1 MAFYPNQQKR
11 LLLNQP
17 FNALEVFSN
26 SLAIKPPWDS
36 IIEFST
42 SDKFCNQKLYPR
54 QQTLLRLIYLETE
67 QMTTYDIDVIEEWR
81 EGFKS
86 RRDVYGVQ
94 PDIWERVKYLKAHGY
109 SHFPHVQSVLGRRAS
124 KGFIGG
130 ILGAERFAYM
140 YSLDSWQHHFDL
152 SPGAVG
158 WCQIIATSQSQSK
171 RTQFADI
178 RYIVENCKYLQKAI
192 SESKESEFAIRT
204 PADLRQIAEMQA
216 KKITIEH
223 PIASLR
229 AIAQS
234 ANSATTRGVSTF
246 CMCLDPETPVLTA
259 DLRWVPIKSVLP
271 GDELVGVDEY
281 PAPGLHRKAR
291 KTIVKSKWS
300 TVKEAYKIIFDD
312 GSAVV
317 CSGDH
322 RWLCRAQSGSRRYS
336 WRKTKVDSAYHSM
349 KPGTEIVQ
357 LVEPWEEDDSRGAGY
372 LAGIYDGEGHLSKQS
387 IGNGIGV
394 FFTQNPGAVTDFT
407 LNLLK
412 ERGFGAGLES
422 RRTGA
427 QQWCVRGMASTLR
440 LLGQIRPQR
449 LLSGAATAYDGISI
463 NGSKVRTVVSIDLLP
478 EQELIDI
485 ETTTSTFIANGLVS
499 HNCYDEMAH
508 MIFGSGSTKSGEEIY
523 EAAQPSLSQFRGD
536 QLTYIPSSP
545 FSKIGKFFE
554 LYTTGS
560 ILVPSY
566 HDGQESKVDVE
577 AEIDDYTAD
586 PEMLIVQLASW
597 GLYEDWER
605 SVSLGGPKFKR
616 AVEQFDD
623 RMRRLQ
629 QRNPEKFSVERL
641 GQFAE
646 VEGAYLDRNK
656 VDEIFDPP
664 GWRPDL
670 GPEEYGILNR
680 RYVIHADPGRTN
692 ANFAIAI
699 GHLEDAPADEY
710 GLVWPHVI
718 LDYLN
723 VWKPQDYADHTIDYR
738 EVKLAIM
745 DILKKF
751 NSTEKISFDQW
762 NSASMIADIKY
773 EFSPRIRVVQEN
785 FTMQANQ
792 SRFEKFKSAINLG
805 WLHGYRDTFG
815 DAQTCLLE
823 QELKFL
829 SEVNG
834 KVDKQSFG
842 PITTKDLADCVM
854 VVTTSLLHAALDQWV
869 ARLGVNSSFGSTDV
883 AGMRHGRE
891 FERLAELGMG
901 ERKLSKA
908 RQQLVTNKIDRLRG
922 QRQGDYLNPLRGR
935 KR

>member
-246 CMCLDPETPVLTA
+246 
-259 DLRWVPIKSVLP
+259 
-271 GDELVGVDEY
+271 
-281 PAPGLHRKAR
+281 
-291 KTIVKSKWS
+291 
-300 TVKEAYKIIFDD
+300 
-312 GSAVV
+312 
-317 CSGDH
+317 
-322 RWLCRAQSGSRRYS
+322 
-336 WRKTKVDSAYHSM
+336 
-349 KPGTEIVQ
+349 
-357 LVEPWEEDDSRGAGY
+357 
-372 LAGIYDGEGHLSKQS
+372 
-387 IGNGIGV
+387 
-394 FFTQNPGAVTDFT
+394 
-407 LNLLK
+407 
-412 ERGFGAGLES
+412 
-422 RRTGA
+422 
-427 QQWCVRGMASTLR
+427 GM
-440 LLGQIRPQR
+440 
-449 LLSGAATAYDGISI
+449 
-463 NGSKVRTVVSIDLLP
+463 
-478 EQELIDI
+478 
-485 ETTTSTFIANGLVS
+485 F
-499 HNCYDEMAH
+499 YDEMAH